1 MKNEVKR
8 QSDLRKTQGIRTFFT
23 LEISGEWCVRA
34 VSKSS
39 GASFGSLLKHS
50 NVMVHFYANIQIS
63 ICAL

>member
-8 QSDLRKTQGIRTFFT
+8 QSDLRKTQGTRTFFT

-39 GASFGSLLKHS
+39 GASF
-50 NVMVHFYANIQIS
+50 
-63 ICAL
+63 